1 VSQPELLKLVGQ
13 RLEAAG
19 IDYMVTGSIASSLQ
33 GEPRATHDIDLVVA
47 IRAPGA
53 DVAAR
58 LKAAFPEPD
67 FYLDEGAVRDAI
79 ASLSMF
85 NLLDT
90 REGDKVDFWLL
101 TDDAFDRTRFDRR
114 YVESFEGA
122 RLPVS
127 RPEDTILMKLRW
139 AAMLGGSEK
148 QFTDALRVYE
158 VQHGRLDEP
167 YLDRWAA
174 ALGVSAAL
182 IRLRAEARPIEG

>member
-1 VSQPELLKLVGQ
+1 VSQPELLTLVAQ

-19 IDYMVTGSIASSLQ
+19 IEYMITGSVASSLQ
-33 GEPRATHDIDLVVA
+33 GEPRATHDIDVVVA
-47 IRAPGA
+47 VRAPAA

-58 LKAAFPEPD
+58 LKAVFPEPD
-67 FYLDEGAVRDAI
+67 FYLDEVAVRDAI
-79 ASLSMF
+79 VSRGMF
-85 NLLDT
+85 NLIDT
-90 REGDKVDFWLL
+90 HDGDKVDFWLL
-101 TDDAFDRTRFDRR
+101 TDEAFDRTRFDRR
-114 YVESFEGA
+114 YVESFGGA

-158 VQHGRLDEP
+158 VQHGRLDES

-174 ALGVSAAL
+174 TLSK
-182 IRLRAEARPIEG
+182 RRT